1 MCEQEEQLLLH
12 SCPGRG
18 GHLRSVR
25 LRACPAGVD
34 QIGDPPPAPAPSPAP
49 TLPAA
54 WPAFPIYRRGCSAS
68 PRTQANGNAR
78 AARPQPM
85 AAPLA
90 AVLPQP
96 ASNSWCGVARDSP
109 PPPQRTMAPPSGAG
123 RRCRVPGSDP
133 PSLPAP
139 LLPQRPGTDGTPP
152 HSPSRGTRPGLPR
165 GYGLLPAPVSR
176 LPRKVSPSLPCRA
189 RLRLTRSFS
198 PPPTRSRHLR
208 GRGAGWAAG

>member
-109 PPPQRTMAPPSGAG
+109 PPPSAQWRPLAEPGGAAGCPGQTPPPFPPRFSLSDPGRTGPPHTAPPGEPVLA
-123 RRCRVPGSDP
+123 
-133 PSLPAP
+133 
-139 LLPQRPGTDGTPP
+139 
-152 HSPSRGTRPGLPR
+152 SRGATG
-165 GYGLLPAPVSR
+165 
-176 LPRKVSPSLPCRA
+176 
-189 RLRLTRSFS
+189 F
-198 PPPTRSRHLR
+198 SRHR
-208 GRGAGWAAG
+208 FPGFHEK